1 MIVDDAVRK
10 EGRSVSSAAVQDPEA
25 RNLPITEEFSRA
37 EEMRLS
43 SLADYYDEE
52 SRI

>member
-1 MIVDDAVRK
+1 MIVDDVVQK
-10 EGRSVSSAAVQDPEA
+10 EGRSVSFPSSQDPEA
-25 RNLPITEEFSRA
+25 GNRPITEEFSRA
-37 EEMRLS
+37 EELRLS